1 MLKNNSLISV
11 IVPVY
16 NTKAYLG
23 KCIKTIIDQ
32 SYKNLEIILI
42 DDGSTDGTSV
52 MCDEWSQKDA
62 RIKVFHL
69 QNGGVSKARNF
80 ALEQC
85 HGEWVSFV
93 DSDDWLAL
101 DMYEI
106 LLALADKFEA
116 DTACCGAWQGNE
128 ENYIVRNIW
137 RRFKEDE
144 VCYNGGSAL
153 GNVIEQSGTLWNKLL
168 KRELIGCI
176 RFNEKIRY
184 AEDTLFLSEYLLKA
198 NCVAVTKTPLYYYR
212 INRLGNVVSG
222 GLNSRHLDYLYA
234 TALIFDI
241 LRENGS
247 VDVGVERVVDVGIR
261 VARSEERRVGK
272 ECRSRWSPYH

>member
-93 DSDDWLAL
+93 DSDDWLA
-101 DMYEI
+101 
-106 LLALADKFEA
+106 
-116 DTACCGAWQGNE
+116 C
-128 ENYIVRNIW
+128 
-137 RRFKEDE
+137 
-144 VCYNGGSAL
+144 
-153 GNVIEQSGTLWNKLL
+153 
-168 KRELIGCI
+168 
-176 RFNEKIRY
+176 
-184 AEDTLFLSEYLLKA
+184 
-198 NCVAVTKTPLYYYR
+198 
-212 INRLGNVVSG
+212 
-222 GLNSRHLDYLYA
+222 
-234 TALIFDI
+234 
-241 LRENGS
+241 
-247 VDVGVERVVDVGIR
+247 
-261 VARSEERRVGK
+261 
-272 ECRSRWSPYH
+272 

>member
-23 KCIKTIIDQ
+23 KCIKTIIEQ

-42 DDGSTDGTSV
+42 DDGSTDGTSM
-52 MCDEWSQKDA
+52 MCDEWSQKDV
-62 RIKVFHL
+62 RIKVFIYKM
-69 QNGGVSKARNF
+69 GGVSKARNF

-101 DMYEI
+101 DMYEV

-128 ENYIVRNIW
+128 ENYTVRNIW

-144 VCYNGGSAL
+144 VCYNSGSAL

-168 KRELIGCI
+168 KENLSVVYDLMK
-176 RFNEKIRY
+176 ESDMQKI
-184 AEDTLFLSEYLLKA
+184 LCFYL
-198 NCVAVTKTPLYYYR
+198 NIY
-212 INRLGNVVSG
+212 
-222 GLNSRHLDYLYA
+222 
-234 TALIFDI
+234 
-241 LRENGS
+241 
-247 VDVGVERVVDVGIR
+247 
-261 VARSEERRVGK
+261 
-272 ECRSRWSPYH
+272 